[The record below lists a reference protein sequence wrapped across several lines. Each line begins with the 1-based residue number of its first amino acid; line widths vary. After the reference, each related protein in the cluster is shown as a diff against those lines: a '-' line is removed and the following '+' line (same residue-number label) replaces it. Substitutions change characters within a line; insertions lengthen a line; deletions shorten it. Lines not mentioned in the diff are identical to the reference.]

1 MIWVDADA
9 TPRAIKDMLYRASQ
23 RTGVE
28 VVMVANQW
36 FQTPK
41 HGKVELRVV
50 GRGFD
55 VADEYIA
62 ENVSEG
68 DLVIT
73 QDVPLAA
80 ATVEKGC
87 LVIDNRGN
95 VVDASNAKSR
105 LAIRDFM
112 ETMRESGE
120 LTGGPPPFAD
130 KDKRRF
136 AGELDRWLSQW
147 ERSR

>member
-9 TPRAIKDMLYRASQ
+9 TPRAIKDMLFRASQ
-23 RTGVE
+23 RTGVK
-28 VVMVANQW
+28 VVLVANQW
-36 FQTPK
+36 IQTPK
-41 HGKVELRVV
+41 LDSVELRVV
-50 GRGFD
+50 GKGFD
-55 VADEYIA
+55 VADEHIA
-62 ENVSEG
+62 DSVNEG

-80 ATVEKGC
+80 AAVEKGC

-95 VVDASNAKSR
+95 IIDASNAKSR

-112 ETMRESGE
+112 ETVRESGE
-120 LTGGPPPFAD
+120 MTGGPKPFSD

-136 AGELDRWLSQW
+136 AGELDRWLA
-147 ERSR
+147 RRARG